1 MSKYFQTVA
10 EINNWDKDQSS
21 NIEINSKSIFNKIKT
36 FTAKSNSVG
45 LVVGK
50 VQSGKTANIIGLS
63 AYAFENNVKMIV
75 VFLSD
80 QNPLYKQNIKRITK
94 SFDGISDFII
104 IDNSKDGN
112 NSNFNKQDLDSFFD
126 KNKKLIVCSLKHHSR
141 IDDLTNLISDSKYSK
156 DFSVIIDDEGD
167 DVSQNTRK
175 GKYKNSPDRSATN
188 DALVKLKNSLSK
200 NSYLSVTATP
210 QASILL
216 QKYQD
221 LSPSFAN
228 LIYPGDAY
236 TGLDYFHDKS
246 NKHLIQSI
254 DDYDKFIEKNT
265 TPKSFYKALAYFLIG
280 GYERSL
286 KENNNFKHSM
296 MIHSAKEI
304 IKQGNIF
311 NKVSTILQVL
321 RNSVKDSNISVNSYI
336 KNFYENFLV
345 VFEEEKLRLKI
356 KENSESYFKKVLSL
370 LGDIKLI
377 LLNGQEEVDNLN
389 DKIKYFNYFIVI
401 GGDMLDR
408 GLTID
413 GLAVSYFTRE
423 TKKGKSQADT
433 MMQRAR
439 WFGYKKQYIEYC
451 KVYTSPK
458 NIEIFENLI
467 SHEDSIWDSIR
478 LMDNV
483 DIDLQKVD
491 FAFKIDTEILNPTSK
506 SKARWENGF
515 ETWNIHSNFSK
526 NLEHHEL
533 NSKLVENIFK
543 SDSKEVYIT
552 KNNVHLKKII
562 TAAEALS
569 FLDKFIYSERDKY
582 PDNTKGKLENF
593 LRVSNLDKFAEVEIV
608 YMRFKAGEE
617 RSLVMSE
624 PDNVAKLS
632 NLMQGRND
640 DYKGDRYI
648 IEDRIQIQV
657 HKIRLKDSYKN
668 LKKGDIVFAL
678 ALGIP
683 DKLVIEKVIKTVVI
697 DQK

>member
-1 MSKYFQTVA
+1 
-10 EINNWDKDQSS
+10 
-21 NIEINSKSIFNKIKT
+21 
-36 FTAKSNSVG
+36 
-45 LVVGK
+45 
-50 VQSGKTANIIGLS
+50 
-63 AYAFENNVKMIV
+63 
-75 VFLSD
+75 
-80 QNPLYKQNIKRITK
+80 
-94 SFDGISDFII
+94 
-104 IDNSKDGN
+104 
-112 NSNFNKQDLDSFFD
+112 
-126 KNKKLIVCSLKHHSR
+126 
-141 IDDLTNLISDSKYSK
+141 
-156 DFSVIIDDEGD
+156 
-167 DVSQNTRK
+167 
-175 GKYKNSPDRSATN
+175 
-188 DALVKLKNSLSK
+188 
-200 NSYLSVTATP
+200 
-210 QASILL
+210 
-216 QKYQD
+216 
-221 LSPSFAN
+221 
-228 LIYPGDAY
+228 
-236 TGLDYFHDKS
+236 
-246 NKHLIQSI
+246 
-254 DDYDKFIEKNT
+254 
-265 TPKSFYKALAYFLIG
+265 
-280 GYERSL
+280 
-286 KENNNFKHSM
+286 
-296 MIHSAKEI
+296 
-304 IKQGNIF
+304 
-311 NKVSTILQVL
+311 
-321 RNSVKDSNISVNSYI
+321 
-336 KNFYENFLV
+336 
-345 VFEEEKLRLKI
+345 
-356 KENSESYFKKVLSL
+356 
-370 LGDIKLI
+370 
-377 LLNGQEEVDNLN
+377 
-389 DKIKYFNYFIVI
+389 
-401 GGDMLDR
+401 MLDR

-483 DIDLQKVD
+483 DINLQKVD

-515 ETWNIHSNFSK
+515 ETWNVHSNFSK

-533 NSKLVENIFK
+533 NNKIIENIFK
-543 SDSKEVYIT
+543 YDSKEVYIT

-562 TAAEALS
+562 TATEALN
-569 FLDKFIYSERDKY
+569 FLDKYIYSERDKY

-608 YMRFKAGEE
+608 YMRFKTGEE
-617 RSLVMSE
+617 RSIVMSE
-624 PDNVAKLS
+624 PDNAAKLS

-668 LKKGDIVFAL
+668 LKKGDVVFAL